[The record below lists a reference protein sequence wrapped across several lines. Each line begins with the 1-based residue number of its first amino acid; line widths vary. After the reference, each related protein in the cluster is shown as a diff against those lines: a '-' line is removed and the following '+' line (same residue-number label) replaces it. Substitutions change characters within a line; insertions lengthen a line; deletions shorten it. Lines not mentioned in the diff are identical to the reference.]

1 MMRGYLFMNCKQCK
15 KEYTPKLK
23 AHNSLFCSTK
33 CRGKASYQARKEYH
47 KEYQAKKNGSYA
59 PNKIEC
65 RICGLYY
72 KKVCVFKTLYQT
84 TKVYKKGR

>member
-1 MMRGYLFMNCKQCK
+1 MNCKQCK

-47 KEYQAKKNGSYA
+47 KEYRDKKWDSYA
-59 PNKIEC
+59 KCACLKPYIRQRNFI
-65 RICGLYY
+65 
-72 KKVCVFKTLYQT
+72 KKVDKIFNI
-84 TKVYKKGR
+84 